1 MKLELVSVSSSSLIL
16 HPSSLLLML
25 SQVVE
30 LIEEKQKFAITS
42 HLRPDGDSL
51 GSSLGLYWLLRALDK
66 EVEVIM
72 RDEVPRA
79 YQKLPGTREVRVT
92 PAVDRP
98 FDAVFVIECS
108 DITRPGLIDL
118 ERQFV
123 VNIDHHST
131 TALFGDINWI
141 DSTASAVGEM
151 IYNLCK
157 ALGVRVTKEIAECVY
172 TALITDTGSFHYS
185 NTSERTFKVA
195 SELVRAGVK
204 PAKIS
209 QAVFS
214 NYPWSKLELLAEVL
228 TTVKRDASGH
238 VAWLAQTQEM
248 QERARATDEDGDG
261 FVNYPMSCGDVEAC
275 AFFKETAPGV
285 YRVSLRSKCDVNV
298 ARIAERFGGGGHRNA
313 AGCTFHG
320 TCDEAE
326 REVVRLLVEA
336 VENRGNGGVGSA
348 EQRANNGGGSSDT
361 LGEQQ
366 QEILAAAEKRK
377 AERDA
382 R

>member
-1 MKLELVSVSSSSLIL
+1 ML
-16 HPSSLLLML
+16 H
-25 SQVVE
+25 QVVG
-30 LIEEKQKFAITS
+30 LIESKRRFAITS
-42 HLRPDGDSL
+42 HIRPDGDSL
-51 GSSLGLYWLLRALDK
+51 GSSLGLFWLLRALDK

-72 RDEVPRA
+72 RDAVPHA
-79 YQKLPGTREVRVT
+79 YEKLPGAEMVRVT
-92 PAVDRP
+92 PRVDRQY
-98 FDAVFVIECS
+98 DAVFVIECS
-108 DITRPGLIDL
+108 DITRPGLVDL
-118 ERQFV
+118 EKQLV

-157 ALGVRVTKEIAECVY
+157 ALGVRVTREIAECVY

-204 PAKIS
+204 PAKVS
-209 QAVFS
+209 QNVFA
-214 NYPWSKLELLAEVL
+214 NYPWSKIELMSGVL
-228 TTVKRDASGH
+228 STVRRDASGR
-238 VAWLAQTQEM
+238 VAWLVQTQEA
-248 QERARATDEDGDG
+248 QERAGATDEDGDG

-313 AGCTFHG
+313 AGCTFKG
-320 TCDEAE
+320 TWEEAE
-326 REVVRLLVEA
+326 RDVVSQLVYA
-336 VENRGNGGVGSA
+336 VENRGQNGTGSLA
-348 EQRANNGGGSSDT
+348 G
-361 LGEQQ
+361 QQ
-366 QEILAAAEKRK
+366 QEVFAAAERRE
-377 AERDA
+377 AERRQEA
-382 R
+382 RPRT